1 MTGGHAA
8 GVGMPF
14 ADAPGRVR
22 HWVAGRL
29 GGRVVEA
36 VDCVGGMSPGAAA
49 RVRSASGVRAFV
61 KACGPELNPDTPN
74 LLRTEARV
82 LASLPVHPALPR
94 LLDVYDD
101 GDWVALLVE
110 DLDGALPPLPWRRGD
125 LDRVARA
132 LADTRPALDAA
143 RLTDV
148 AAARDT
154 SPLLTDRWR
163 DLAGHLD
170 DVGPWWRAR
179 HDALASHAAR
189 AVDAVDGDA
198 VLHWDVRA
206 DNVLLTADRTVLVD
220 WGQARRGAPW
230 TDHWLLALDC
240 SLSGAEVSTAER
252 VRAIR
257 CCARSIRP
265 TCSPSPRR
273 SPRRSRHGRSDRPN
287 PASRR

>member
-1 MTGGHAA
+1 M
-8 GVGMPF
+8 
-14 ADAPGRVR
+14 
-22 HWVAGRL
+22 
-29 GGRVVEA
+29 
-36 VDCVGGMSPGAAA
+36 
-49 RVRSASGVRAFV
+49 
-61 KACGPELNPDTPN
+61 
-74 LLRTEARV
+74 
-82 LASLPVHPALPR
+82 LASLPVHPALPL

-125 LDRVARA
+125 LDRVAGA

-240 SLSGAEVSTAER
+240 SLSGAEMSTAER
-252 VRAIR
+252 VRADPVLRAVDPADLLAIAAALALAFK
-257 CCARSIRP
+257 ARSFRP
-265 TCSPSPRR
+265 PKPGLPTLSAMTERWAESL
-273 SPRRSRHGRSDRPN
+273 RPYLDEALSAAT
-287 PASRR
+287 P